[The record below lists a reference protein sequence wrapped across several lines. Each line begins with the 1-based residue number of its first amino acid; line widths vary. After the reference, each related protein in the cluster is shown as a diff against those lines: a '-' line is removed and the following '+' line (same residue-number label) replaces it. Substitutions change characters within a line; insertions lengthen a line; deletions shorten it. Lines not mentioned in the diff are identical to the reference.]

1 MESASEA
8 KPKLAGGKRWWV
20 GCLQAWLWSSTWD
33 FRKTI
38 RPRKLPVFCVFRNRK
53 SLILE
58 SRIEKILLVE
68 SRILGRDPFNQNFRK
83 FRSKTQWI
91 GSVQPEKFRKN
102 RSTFWG
108 GPLFPVGPVWI
119 LVEWMVTGLS
129 PILKPREDKFFLVPH
144 LFKSVYLGC
153 FRGDLDKNLSETLWN
168 YGSLEESF
176 FIKKQGRIQDFS

>member
-1 MESASEA
+1 MAGSPRTWACDIFDRCHASSR
-8 KPKLAGGKRWWV
+8 LVMLGMHGMRWY
-20 GCLQAWLWSSTWD
+20 AA
-33 FRKTI
+33 F
-38 RPRKLPVFCVFRNRK
+38 
-53 SLILE
+53 
-58 SRIEKILLVE
+58 
-68 SRILGRDPFNQNFRK
+68 LGRDPFNQNFRK

-153 FRGDLDKNLSETLWN
+153 FRGDLDKNFSETLWN